1 MRLILATLLALL
13 VVAAPAAGQV
23 RTIAQ
28 VHTPDR
34 GGRTAFPVIDAL
46 HGHLVW
52 SDYDAAIDAWRLMA
66 HVRGAT
72 RALPIAP
79 RRTPFDVDLG
89 LDRRGRMLAVYSRC
103 ARGLRHDMP
112 TPQSLRAARYGCA
125 LYSYSF
131 ASGRETALA
140 DASSHA
146 DEYWPAMSHGRVA
159 FVRAYRSRRDCHGAF
174 ALRYSG
180 FPGLPGSRAPW
191 ASEPSKAVAFAR
203 DFDIVYFIDAG
214 PRAGFDPVWQP
225 GGTFALMA
233 DYAPDYRRVPRSWLP
248 IRPPR

>member
-89 LDRRGRMLAVYSRC
+89 LDRRGRMLAVYSRLRAACGTTCRRRRAC
-103 ARGLRHDMP
+103 ARRGTAATCTR
-112 TPQSLRAARYGCA
+112 TRSLRAARRRWRTPARTPTSTGRPCRTA
-125 LYSYSF
+125 WSPSF
-131 ASGRETALA
+131 GRTAL
-140 DASSHA
+140 
-146 DEYWPAMSHGRVA
+146 
-159 FVRAYRSRRDCHGAF
+159 DCHGAF

-191 ASEPSKAVAFAR
+191 ASEPSKAVDFAR

-233 DYAPDYRRVPRSWLP
+233 DYAPDYRRMPRSWLP